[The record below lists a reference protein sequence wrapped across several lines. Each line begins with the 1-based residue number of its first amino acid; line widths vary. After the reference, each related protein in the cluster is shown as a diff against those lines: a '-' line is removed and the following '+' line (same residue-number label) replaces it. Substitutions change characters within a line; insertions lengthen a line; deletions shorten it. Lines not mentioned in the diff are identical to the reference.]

1 MRSYVYD
8 FLNFCVN
15 YYAYVFF
22 AHAVLFFKLNLSL
35 LPWLFE
41 LLFASFE
48 QHYFFKPY
56 RRLIFNGL
64 QFKK

>member
-48 QHYFFKPY
+48 QHYFFKT
-56 RRLIFNGL
+56 L
-64 QFKK
+64 